1 MKERPQVIQVFLK
14 FNQGI
19 FSRKIFVPLKQIER
33 GNIYVVPLK
42 KGMSLS
48 QINASQTLMSDLK
61 STSILA
67 FRNLGEKLNGVP
79 VLELTHTENL

>member
-1 MKERPQVIQVFLK
+1 MKERPKVTQVFLK

-19 FSRKIFVPLKQIER
+19 FSRKIFVPSKQVER
-33 GNIYVVPLK
+33 GNLYTVPLK
-42 KGMSLS
+42 TKMNLS
-48 QINASQTLMSDLK
+48 QINASQALMSDLK

-67 FRNLGEKLNGVP
+67 FRNLGNKLNGIP